1 MSEPADPSKQRVRD
15 DFAKAAASYDSAA
28 VLQHEVCERTLER
41 VDMLKLRPRLV
52 LDIGT
57 ATGRSLKGLASR
69 FPDSSMVACDLA
81 LPMLLWCRRHQ
92 DPGCTGA
99 LVCNDAEQLP
109 FADGSVDLI
118 FSSST
123 FQWCVDLS
131 RVFSECMRVLRVD
144 GVLIF
149 STFGPDT
156 LHQLRDSFA
165 RLDDYRHVHE
175 FVDMHHIG
183 DLLLAGRFADPVVDM
198 EMIDIQY
205 QSLSQLLQDLKS
217 TGSRGKFGPAQP
229 TASGLM
235 GRQKYRSLMQAYE
248 DYRQDDG
255 MLPASYE
262 VIYGYARKS
271 ADPVPGA
278 VNDDEIRVPV
288 EHLQGRNR

>member
-1 MSEPADPSKQRVRD
+1 MREYADIKKQRVRD
-15 DFAKAAASYDSAA
+15 DFSKAAASYDIAA
-28 VLQHEVCERTLER
+28 VLQREVCERTLER
-41 VDMLKLRPRLV
+41 VDMLKLQPRRV
-52 LDIGT
+52 LDVGT

-81 LPMLLWCRRHQ
+81 LPMLLWCRRHH
-92 DPGCTGA
+92 DAGYTNA

-109 FADGSVDLI
+109 FANESVDLI

-123 FQWCVDLS
+123 FQWCVNLPQ
-131 RVFSECMRVLRVD
+131 VFSECMRVLRIE

-183 DLLLAGRFADPVVDM
+183 DMLLAEHFTDPVVDM

-205 QSLSQLLQDLKS
+205 QSLPQLLQDLKD
-217 TGSRGKFGPAQP
+217 TGSRGKFGSTHA
-229 TASGLM
+229 TAPGLM
-235 GRQKYRSLMQAYE
+235 GKQKYRTLVQAYE
-248 DYRQDDG
+248 EYRLDNG

-271 ADPVPGA
+271 ANPAPETADGNEVRIPA
-278 VNDDEIRVPV
+278 DQ
-288 EHLQGRNR
+288 LQGRNR

>member
-1 MSEPADPSKQRVRD
+1 MSEHEDIRKRRVRD

-41 VDMLKLRPRLV
+41 VDMLKLQPRLV
-52 LDIGT
+52 LDVGT
-57 ATGRSLKGLASR
+57 ATGRSLKGLAAR
-69 FPDSSMVACDLA
+69 FPNSSMVACDLA

-92 DPGCTGA
+92 DAGCTGA
-99 LVCNDAEQLP
+99 LVCNDAEQMP

-123 FQWCVDLS
+123 FQWCADLS
-131 RVFSECMRVLRVD
+131 RVFSECMRVLRID

-183 DLLLAGRFADPVVDM
+183 DLLLAEHFADPVVDM

-205 QSLSQLLQDLKS
+205 QSLSQLLQDLKN
-217 TGSRGKFGPAQP
+217 TGSRGKFGSAQP

-235 GRQKYRSLMQAYE
+235 GRQKYNSLMQAYE
-248 DYRQDDG
+248 DYRQDNG

-271 ADPVPGA
+271 ANPVPEA
-278 VNDDEIRVPV
+278 ADDHEIRVPV
-288 EHLQGRNR
+288 EHLQGRKR

>member
-1 MSEPADPSKQRVRD
+1 MSEHADIKKQRVRD
-15 DFAKAAASYDSAA
+15 DFSKAVASYDTAA

-41 VDMLKLRPRLV
+41 VDMLKLQPRRV
-52 LDIGT
+52 LDVGT

-69 FPDSSMVACDLA
+69 FPNSSMVACDLA
-81 LPMLLWCRRHQ
+81 LPMLLWCRRHH
-92 DPGCTGA
+92 DAEYTNA

-109 FADGSVDLI
+109 FADGSVDLV

-123 FQWCVDLS
+123 FQWCVNLPQ
-131 RVFSECMRVLRVD
+131 VFSECMRVLRID

-183 DLLLAGRFADPVVDM
+183 DMLLAEQFTDPVVDM

-205 QSLSQLLQDLKS
+205 QSLLQLLQDLKN
-217 TGSRGKFGPAQP
+217 TGSRGKFGSAHVTP
-229 TASGLM
+229 TGLM
-235 GRQKYRSLMQAYE
+235 GRQKYRSLVQAYE
-248 DYRQDDG
+248 EYRQDNG

-271 ADPVPGA
+271 AKPVSEA
-278 VNDDEIRVPV
+278 ADDNEVRIPV
-288 EHLQGRNR
+288 DHLQGRNR

>member
-1 MSEPADPSKQRVRD
+1 MSEPVGIEKQRVRD
-15 DFAKAAASYDSAA
+15 DFSKAAASYDTAA

-41 VDMLKLRPRLV
+41 VEMLKLQPRRV

-57 ATGRSLKGLASR
+57 ATGRSLKGLTSR
-69 FPDSSMVACDLA
+69 FPNSSMIGCDLA
-81 LPMLLWCRRHQ
+81 LPMLLWCRRHH
-92 DPGCTGA
+92 DVVHTNA

-109 FADGSVDLI
+109 FANGSVDLI

-123 FQWCVDLS
+123 FQWCENLPQ
-131 RVFSECMRVLRVD
+131 VFSECMRVLRIG

-165 RLDDYRHVHE
+165 TLDDYRHVHE

-183 DLLLAGRFADPVVDM
+183 DMLLAEHFADPVVDM

-205 QSLSQLLQDLKS
+205 QSLSQLLQDLKN
-217 TGSRGKFGPAQP
+217 TGSRGKFGSVHVVAP
-229 TASGLM
+229 GLM
-235 GRQKYRSLMQAYE
+235 GRQKYRSLVQAYE
-248 DYRQDDG
+248 EYRQDNG

-271 ADPVPGA
+271 TDPVLEA
-278 VNDDEIRVPV
+278 ADDNEVRIPV
-288 EHLQGRNR
+288 DHLQGRNR